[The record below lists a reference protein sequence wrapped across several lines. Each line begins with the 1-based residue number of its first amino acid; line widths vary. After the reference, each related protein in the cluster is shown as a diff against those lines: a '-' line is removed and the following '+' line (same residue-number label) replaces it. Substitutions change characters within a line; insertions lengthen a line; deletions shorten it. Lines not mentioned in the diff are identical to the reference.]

1 MIYVACLALVGLVV
15 VALAFA
21 QVIRQLIREHARER
35 QLMLNQLMHLA
46 GRTWEPAPVDYAGTP
61 APPGLDDE
69 QLLAAEMEL
78 LDPAQLP
85 VDYS

>member
-15 VALAFA
+15 VSLVFA

-46 GRTWEPAPVDYAGTP
+46 GRTWEPAPADFGTP
-61 APPGLDDE
+61 APVPEPEYDFADE
-69 QLLAAEMEL
+69 VEL
-78 LDPAQLP
+78 IDPAQLP
-85 VDYS
+85 LS